1 MVFPTKDNSNSNVGP
16 VPSILPPG
24 RIPSNGSIYAVLD
37 FFSISLPRVTLY
49 SFAYMLIVVAICV
62 LALAFVHKHV
72 AKPSWRPSS
81 QQLSEKV
88 RLYMAR
94 SMIGDATRK
103 MFNGWSRSR
112 QDNSPISNRDEK
124 SRRLSPD
131 TSSSSSTSLSPLPT
145 HTVSPRSYKKTSNS
159 QRRSNS
165 RPKSQPQISSI
176 ATIDDNSSDNS
187 SNNSS
192 NDQPL
197 EQPSTSTELDE
208 SKITVTINVA
218 DALNSQAEQTVNVN
232 SHSQESNCKIENNHL
247 DANLENDSSTTNN
260 QQNLP
265 EQVLTSDHIDS
276 WNNSCQNSISNQD
289 EKDRRVALDIMAPPL
304 SLTSQNLPPI
314 LCKKNPKSLLKGKR
328 RQNSRQNDQNECED
342 QSRHNIIDLNSSET
356 QIIQKDNQESSQNE
370 TSVKPG
376 QRRRRKRARNSKNN
390 NQQTLRR
397 DQHIE
402 QKSSKQ
408 DSVTDQELTQH
419 NVNGLSKSNSSD
431 DTIGSIS
438 YPLWQK
444 PLRDQQGDHTQQSL
458 NELNRSVQPDESVK
472 NSKYAIWQ
480 KLADQNLD
488 AIHYQQQ
495 QHSNHL
501 SHLSHSS
508 HSNHSSYF
516 IPVNKRNSN
525 ATTIPAKAT
534 LPEVNDKNATMF
546 QRSDSPWKHNG
557 LSSSSRIETDIQ
569 SIDQPIASVNKFTSY
584 ADVIALNNN
593 NNNQRH
599 SSVTSK
605 SSQIILPTEN
615 KIATPAPTASVR
627 KATNH
632 QWYSPFGS
640 GLSIQLN
647 TPSLPR
653 DNYNQL
659 ASSTNSTNSTNS
671 ISLFSSDSSPV
682 MPERSRST
690 IVPPSPISVP
700 NNRHSSTSSMFSSSS
715 PFSNLSQ
722 SSMSNKNPSNP
733 TCISP
738 TASSLRGSFFGRK
751 HPVSDKE
758 KGELDGI
765 NRERLNESKS
775 QATTWYE
782 SRRSQQ
788 PQFSLFDKRLSFMYP
803 PKS

>member
-112 QDNSPISNRDEK
+112 QDNSTISNRDEK

-131 TSSSSSTSLSPLPT
+131 TSSSSSTSLSPSVLPT
-145 HTVSPRSYKKTSNS
+145 HTASPRLYKKTSNSRLAS

-176 ATIDDNSSDNS
+176 STIDDNSSDNS

-192 NDQPL
+192 NDQLL

-218 DALNSQAEQTVNVN
+218 DALNSQVEQTVNVN

-247 DANLENDSSTTNN
+247 DANLENVSSTTNN
-260 QQNLP
+260 KQNHP

-289 EKDRRVALDIMAPPL
+289 EKDRRVALDIMAPSL
-304 SLTSQNLPPI
+304 SLPPQNLSPI
-314 LCKKNPKSLLKGKR
+314 LRKKNSKSLLKGKR
-328 RQNSRQNDQNECED
+328 RQNSRQNDQNGCED

-370 TSVKPG
+370 TSVKSG
-376 QRRRRKRARNSKNN
+376 HKRRRKRAKNSKNN

-397 DQHIE
+397 DQRIE

-419 NVNGLSKSNSSD
+419 NVNRLSKSISSNSSD

-444 PLRDQQGDHTQQSL
+444 SLRDQQ
-458 NELNRSVQPDESVK
+458 
-472 NSKYAIWQ
+472 
-480 KLADQNLD
+480 
-488 AIHYQQQ
+488 
-495 QHSNHL
+495 
-501 SHLSHSS
+501 
-508 HSNHSSYF
+508 
-516 IPVNKRNSN
+516 
-525 ATTIPAKAT
+525 AKAT
-534 LPEVNDKNATMF
+534 LSEVNDKNANMF

-557 LSSSSRIETDIQ
+557 LSSSSHIETDIQ
-569 SIDQPIASVNKFTSY
+569 SINQPIVSVNKFTSY
-584 ADVIALNNN
+584 AD
-593 NNNQRH
+593 
-599 SSVTSK
+599 
-605 SSQIILPTEN
+605 IILPTEN

-627 KATNH
+627 KSTNH

-659 ASSTNSTNSTNS
+659 ESSTNS

-722 SSMSNKNPSNP
+722 SSMSNKNPSNS

-765 NRERLNESKS
+765 NREKLNENKS